1 MILKISERIQELR
14 NRNNLT
20 QSDLARKMRV
30 TRSSVNAWEM
40 GISIPSTEKIIDLSL
55 LFNVSLDYLVG
66 KEDIFNLNISDLSTK
81 EKDLIIQ
88 LVETFKH
95 K

>member
-14 NRNNLT
+14 TRHNLT
-20 QSDLARKMRV
+20 QSDLAKKMRV

-40 GISIPSTEKIIDLSL
+40 GISIPSTEKLIDLSL
-55 LFNVSLDYLVG
+55 FFNVSLDYLVG
-66 KEDIFNLNISDLSTK
+66 KDDEFNLNISELSDK
-81 EKDLIIQ
+81 EKDLVVQ
-88 LVETFKH
+88 LVKMFKH

>member
-14 NRNNLT
+14 KSHNLT
-20 QSDLARKMRV
+20 QSDLAKKMRV

-40 GISIPSTEKIIDLSL
+40 GISIPSTEKLIDLSL
-55 LFNVSLDYLVG
+55 FFNISLDYLVG
-66 KEDIFNLNISDLSTK
+66 KDDEFNLNISELSDK
-81 EKDLIIQ
+81 EKDLVVQ
-88 LVETFKH
+88 LVKMFKH